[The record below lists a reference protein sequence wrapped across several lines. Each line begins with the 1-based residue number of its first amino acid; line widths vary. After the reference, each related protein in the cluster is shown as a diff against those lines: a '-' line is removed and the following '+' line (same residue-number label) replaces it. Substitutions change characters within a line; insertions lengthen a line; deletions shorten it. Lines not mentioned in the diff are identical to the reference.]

1 MEDKNSSI
9 KAAFYTLLAFIF
21 LYIGAYALIGEFW
34 RAGVVVV
41 ALISYNTSYSK
52 AIAWMQYTNARI
64 IRETLRMEYEK
75 EKKKT
80 NET

>member
-1 MEDKNSSI
+1 MDDKNSSI
-9 KAAFYTLLAFIF
+9 KASFYLLLSIVF
-21 LYIGAYALIGEFW
+21 LYVGSYALIGEFW

-41 ALISYNTSYSK
+41 ALIAYNTSYSK

-64 IRETLRMEYEK
+64 IRETLRTEYEK

>member
-1 MEDKNSSI
+1 MDDKNSSI
-9 KAAFYTLLAFIF
+9 KASFFVLLSIVF

>member
-9 KAAFYTLLAFIF
+9 KATFYSLLSVVF
-21 LYIGAYALIGEFW
+21 LYIIAYALIGEFW

-41 ALISYNTSYSK
+41 ALIAYNTSYSK
-52 AIAWMQYTNARI
+52 AIAWTQYTNQRI
-64 IRETLRMEYEK
+64 IREALRLEYEK
-75 EKKKT
+75 EKNKT

>member
-9 KAAFYTLLAFIF
+9 KAAFYTLLTFIF
-21 LYIGAYALIGEFW
+21 LYVGAYALIGDFW
-34 RAGVVVV
+34 RAGAVVV
-41 ALISYNTSYSK
+41 ALIAYNSAYGK
-52 AIAWMQYTNARI
+52 ANYWTQYTNQRI
-64 IRETLRMEYEK
+64 IREALRLEYEK

>member
-1 MEDKNSSI
+1 MDDKNSSI
-9 KAAFYTLLAFIF
+9 KASFFVLLSIVF

-64 IRETLRMEYEK
+64 IRETLRTEYEK

>member
-1 MEDKNSSI
+1 MDDKNSSI
-9 KAAFYTLLAFIF
+9 KASFFVLLSIVF

-41 ALISYNTSYSK
+41 ALIAYNTSYSK

-64 IRETLRMEYEK
+64 IRENLRLEYEK